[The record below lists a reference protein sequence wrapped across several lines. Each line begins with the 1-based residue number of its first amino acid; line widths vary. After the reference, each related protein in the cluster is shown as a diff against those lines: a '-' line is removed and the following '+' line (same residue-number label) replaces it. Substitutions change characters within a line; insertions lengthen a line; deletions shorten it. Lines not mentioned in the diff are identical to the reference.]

1 MQGYGRGARMKIER
15 DRIEWLSGLR
25 AGETLGSPVAMLIP
39 NRDWANWEDVMAYEG
54 SDPPGELR
62 RRRVTRPRPGHAD
75 LAGVLKYDRLDGR
88 DILERASARETTA
101 RVAAGALAKRLL
113 DEFGVEIGSHVVSL
127 GGVAR
132 SKPHAVRRCPVPL
145 NEASDR
151 SEVRVLDPALEAEI
165 IRRIDAAKKA
175 GDTLGGEVEVV
186 ARGVVVGLGSH
197 VSWDRKLDGRLA
209 GMLMSIPA
217 VKGVE
222 IGMGFEAARRPGS
235 EVHDPIEARG
245 NGAAGRSG
253 AGRDPRG
260 GFRRPTNNAGGLE
273 GGITTGEP
281 VVVKV
286 AMKPIAT
293 LMSPLPTVDL
303 DLGAAG
309 QGGERAVRCHGGAGD
324 GGDRRSAGGAGAG
337 RRHAGEVRRATPCP
351 RCGATTAAT
360 WRRWAPAGLR
370 WRIRRE
376 QLMPRHIVL
385 VGLPGSGKSTVGGW
399 WPRHCPLLS
408 SISTGC
414 WCGRWAC
421 RSSQIF
427 GMVGEA
433 RFREMERDAVKAAQG
448 GNPGVIV
455 PGRGWAAQPGQLEAA
470 MGPSLVVYLKCL
482 PGDRSQTQ
490 PAGGGPAVAGGGRP
504 GPADAGAARG
514 TGAVLPPG
522 APPGRRRAQYAGG
535 GCRRDHGPGPAARR
549 MVALGRRPCLG
560 LHSAGCG
567 FLATSR
573 L

>member
-1 MQGYGRGARMKIER
+1 MLRFTTAGESHGKALVTIVEGLPAGLPVSAEWVDHELARRMQGYGRGARMKIER
-15 DRIEWLSGLR
+15 DHIEWLSGVR

-39 NRDWANWEDVMAYEG
+39 NRDWANWEDVMAYES

-75 LAGVLKYDRLDGR
+75 LAGLLKYDRLDGR

-113 DEFGVEIGSHVVSL
+113 HEFGVEIGSHVISL
-127 GGVAR
+127 GGVLTESAKGPR
-132 SKPHAVRRCPVPL
+132 STPLPWPL

-151 SEVRVLDPALEAEI
+151 SEVRVLDSAAEAEI

-235 EVHDPIEARG
+235 EVHDPIESGEAARRVGGEARG
-245 NGAAGRSG
+245 ARHAPS
-253 AGRDPRG
+253 ADPRG

-303 DLGAAG
+303 ASG
-309 QGGERAVRCHGGAGD
+309 QPAKAVSERSDVTAV
-324 GGDRRSAGGAGAG
+324 
-337 RRHAGEVRRATPCP
+337 
-351 RCGATTAAT
+351 
-360 WRRWAPAGLR
+360 PAMGV
-370 WRIRRE
+370 IAE
-376 QLMPRHIVL
+376 AL
-385 VGLPGSGKSTVGGW
+385 VGLVLADAMLEKFGGDSLSEMQRNYTGYVAALGS
-399 WPRHCPLLS
+399 R
-408 SISTGC
+408 
-414 WCGRWAC
+414 
-421 RSSQIF
+421 
-427 GMVGEA
+427 
-433 RFREMERDAVKAAQG
+433 
-448 GNPGVIV
+448 
-455 PGRGWAAQPGQLEAA
+455 WAAQA
-470 MGPSLVVYLKCL
+470 
-482 PGDRSQTQ
+482 D
-490 PAGGGPAVAGGGRP
+490 
-504 GPADAGAARG
+504 PAD
-514 TGAVLPPG
+514 
-522 APPGRRRAQYAGG
+522 
-535 GCRRDHGPGPAARR
+535 
-549 MVALGRRPCLG
+549 
-560 LHSAGCG
+560 S
-567 FLATSR
+567 
-573 L
+573 